1 MKKAA
6 AYARVST
13 KDQSKISIEGQFKT
27 IENFAK
33 QYGFKIVDYFSDKD
47 SGKKM
52 KREQLDILLEN
63 AYKGKYDVI
72 LVEKYDRF
80 SRAGIDGQVIIQ
92 DLEKNYN
99 VLVIAALEP
108 FDVSTPQG
116 RFTRTIIL
124 ASYTLEGEMISQ
136 RTKMRMKDIASKK
149 YWMGGNP
156 PFGFDSYQI
165 IDDEGKK
172 RRKLKINEEQAKI
185 VREIFELRLKNIG
198 YSEIAKR
205 LNERGI
211 KNARGNLWRGST
223 ILDMINNPLYAGI
236 YIYGK
241 GNKRSRKR
249 SSELKDAVIIENFVE
264 PIISREVFEEVN
276 RKNGKLTNA
285 LTRHKYLLKGL
296 IYTEN
301 GDRMVGAGGKT
312 PSYVSSAWHSG
323 KTRGYIGIAKSK
335 IEREV
340 FLHVKH
346 RLLEFDFDD
355 DEFWEEFAETLNYV
369 KKLKMN
375 IENEKVL
382 ALRKRLEEIE
392 EQLINI
398 TNAIKAGII
407 NDEIKKENE
416 LLTKEKNDIINQIKM
431 ADMHFDTETPE
442 RLKKKWREK
451 IQALENY
458 DEDKLIEIYN
468 QLIERIIVYKDKFIE
483 INFKQ
488 IE

>member
-52 KREQLDILLEN
+52 KREQLDVLLEN

-80 SRAGIDGQVIIQ
+80 SRAGIDGQIIIQ

-156 PFGFDSYQI
+156 PYGFDSYQI
-165 IDDEGKK
+165 IDEEGKK

-211 KNARGNLWRGST
+211 KNARGKLWRGST

-249 SSELKDAVIIENFVE
+249 SSELKDAVIIENFVD
-264 PIISREVFEEVN
+264 PIIPKEIFEEVN
-276 RKNGKLTNA
+276 KKNGKLTSA
-285 LTRHKYLLKGL
+285 LTKNKYLLKGL
-296 IYTEN
+296 IYTEF
-301 GDRMVGAGGKT
+301 GDRMLGSGGKT
-312 PSYVSSAWHSG
+312 PSYVSSAWQYG
-323 KTRGYIGIAKSK
+323 KTRTYLGISKSK

-340 FLHVKH
+340 FLRVKH
-346 RLLEFDFDD
+346 QLLKLDFNDE
-355 DEFWEEFAETLNYV
+355 EFWEDFAETINYI
-369 KKLKMN
+369 KKLKIN
-375 IENEKVL
+375 VENDKIA
-382 ALRKRLEEIE
+382 ALRKRLEEVE
-392 EQLINI
+392 EQLINL
-398 TNAIKAGII
+398 TTAIKSGII

-416 LLTKEKNDIINQIKM
+416 ILMKEKNDLINKIKM
-431 ADMHFDTETPE
+431 SNVNIVEETPE
-442 RLKKKWREK
+442 NLRKKWKEK
-451 IQALENY
+451 IEALENY

-468 QLIERIIVYKDKFIE
+468 QLIEQIIVYKDKYIE
-483 INFKQ
+483 VKFKQ
-488 IE
+488 FE